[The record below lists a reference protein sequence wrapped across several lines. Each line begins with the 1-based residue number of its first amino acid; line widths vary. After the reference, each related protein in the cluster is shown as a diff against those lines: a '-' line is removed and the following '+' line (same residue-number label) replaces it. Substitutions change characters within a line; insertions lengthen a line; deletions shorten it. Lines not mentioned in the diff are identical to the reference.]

1 MSKLVTHGNSDVLEK
16 LGAQFLQIEQ
26 RIIALQV
33 TLQYEKLK
41 YNDLKM
47 QFEQLNDSYDK
58 QSQELKE
65 TRQQLRTLKTE
76 HKQLREKEVSL
87 KEKLNNFKQLS
98 IIVKNPKNANAIT
111 ELNSKLDDYIR
122 YIEETIS
129 LLRTIWFDT
138 NGTQNKT
145 ASHQH
150 HNW

>member
-76 HKQLREKEVSL
+76 HKQLCEKEVSL

-129 LLRTIWFDT
+129 LLRTI
-138 NGTQNKT
+138 
-145 ASHQH
+145 
-150 HNW
+150 

>member
-16 LGAQFLQIEQ
+16 LGAQFHQIEQ

>member
-1 MSKLVTHGNSDVLEK
+1 
-16 LGAQFLQIEQ
+16 
-26 RIIALQV
+26 
-33 TLQYEKLK
+33 
-41 YNDLKM
+41 M

-76 HKQLREKEVSL
+76 HKQLCEKEVSL

-129 LLRTIWFDT
+129 LLRTI
-138 NGTQNKT
+138 
-145 ASHQH
+145 
-150 HNW
+150 

>member
-129 LLRTIWFDT
+129 LLRTI
-138 NGTQNKT
+138 
-145 ASHQH
+145 
-150 HNW
+150 